1 MSSTCTPYVNQ
12 LSSRAGIYLAISF
25 CLALSQ
31 YFMRV
36 TIIKCCKFFR
46 FKDHAEKSHT
56 IMMHLFMNYTVVYV
70 VIALSV
76 QTSLFGAAM
85 SQIMANFISVEPVH
99 SRLALLTQY
108 FDYIP

>member
-1 MSSTCTPYVNQ
+1 
-12 LSSRAGIYLAISF
+12 
-25 CLALSQ
+25 
-31 YFMRV
+31 
-36 TIIKCCKFFR
+36 
-46 FKDHAEKSHT
+46 
-56 IMMHLFMNYTVVYV
+56 MMHLFMNYTVVYV

>member
-1 MSSTCTPYVNQ
+1 
-12 LSSRAGIYLAISF
+12 
-25 CLALSQ
+25 
-31 YFMRV
+31 MRV
-36 TIIKCCKFFR
+36 AIVKCCKYFR
-46 FKDHAEKSHT
+46 FKDHAEKSYT

-85 SQIMANFISVEPVH
+85 SQIMANFVSIEPVH
-99 SRLALLTQY
+99 SRLVLLTQY